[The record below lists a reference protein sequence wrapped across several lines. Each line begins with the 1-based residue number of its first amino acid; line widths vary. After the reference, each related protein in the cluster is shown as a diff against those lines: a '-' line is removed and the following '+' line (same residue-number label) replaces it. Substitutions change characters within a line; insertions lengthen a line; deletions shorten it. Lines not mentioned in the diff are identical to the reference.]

1 MAAPMMTQK
10 VINNPKA
17 AIGAKTAQSTIAI
30 SLHIPT
36 HQILSFEEKDEELT
50 LGSISWGVG
59 HSHLHPGW
67 WLSGESSPSLI
78 HESRPLI
85 IFLTLNSYFQMDSLI
100 CVFLELGESSPDNIN
115 CFLVHQYNW
124 RKGWMYEC
132 LPRYSDLGHLERLS
146 SFRGLAIG
154 G

>member
-17 AIGAKTAQSTIAI
+17 AMGAKTAHSTIAI

-59 HSHLHPGW
+59 YCYLHPGW

-78 HESRPLI
+78 HESRPLV
-85 IFLTLNSYFQMDSLI
+85 IFLTLNSYFQMDSLV

-115 CFLVHQYNW
+115 CFLVHQYKW

-154 G
+154 E